1 MAQKYYFFN
10 SAPGDERLHQAS
22 DFARYFGNVLTSG
35 LFSLDNQ
42 IGLRVQSDG
51 TDMRSYVETGK
62 ALIKGFAYENDADEY
77 LLHDLP
83 EVTNNRIDRV
93 VLRLDLRNQ
102 NRFIKVFVKSG
113 VADAAPVPPELQR
126 DNFIYEL
133 SLAQILVRANTST
146 INPADI
152 TDERLE
158 EQLCGIVN
166 SMITV
171 PTSQFQDDWNAW
183 YAANIP
189 QYESEW
195 QDFIDGLA
203 GATFVQ
209 TVNGTGPDVN
219 GNVEVAI
226 DTTAIDAELDAMSA
240 QIGILSEGKHKIF
253 NVRNYGALGNDSA
266 DDASAIQSAI
276 DAATQGAIVYLPPGI
291 YRIGATIQLK
301 EEITLSGAGWGTVIK
316 IKNNAN
322 IPQALELVQRYDRPH
337 NTIVI
342 KDLLID
348 GNKSNNTSGHGMYL
362 SCSWTSRIENVRVI
376 NVAQTGIFWDGNAQ
390 VHANTNYV
398 RNCHVY
404 GSGGFGV
411 YFSEYCDDM
420 HINGGDIGYNWSDAV
435 VLNSPS
441 SSIRNATVWGSA
453 NGNGVLVTQHAP
465 SVQIMNN
472 QIEGHAKHGVVIQ
485 SSHVFVNGNKIYDN
499 ANTPPNYGNFSGV
512 FVQSVNATVLKNIAI
527 TANTIYSGLYTNTG
541 YHKHAV
547 EFADALHENATVVAN
562 ALKYL
567 GNDALVS
574 ERQLV
579 SGLLAGDVQ
588 DVYPTVEKIEEVT
601 LSVASAGVSFSNI
614 RPGYKKLVILLKT
627 GASGGNLN
635 VSIDNILV
643 GSLTNA
649 ASDVA
654 GELVFYQPSGSGV
667 RVQSS
672 VVSSGG
678 AVVGY
683 SQSADYLGSI
693 SKITLSPSAGN
704 TFSIGS
710 TFALYGWW

>member
-152 TDERLE
+152 TDERLD

-171 PTSQFQDDWNAW
+171 PTSQFQNDWNAW

-240 QIGILSEGKHKIF
+240 QIGILSGLNTTAKDNLVNAVNELFTDVSNGKTQIATAITDKGVTASGGDTFPQLATKI
-253 NVRNYGALGNDSA
+253 GQ
-266 DDASAIQSAI
+266 I
-276 DAATQGAIVYLPPGI
+276 ATG
-291 YRIGATIQLK
+291 K
-301 EEITLSGAGWGTVIK
+301 KTLSGTVTPVYSDFDSYFTFT
-316 IKNNAN
+316 NVPFTVGSVSAFFGDTN
-322 IPQALELVQRYDRPH
+322 Y
-337 NTIVI
+337 TGVI
-342 KDLLID
+342 SYLKQLNRGMFAFSHSN
-348 GNKSNNTSGHGMYL
+348 GNHGRRDVYL
-362 SCSWTSRIENVRVI
+362 S
-376 NVAQTGIFWDGNAQ
+376 Q
-390 VHANTNYV
+390 
-398 RNCHVY
+398 
-404 GSGGFGV
+404 SGTTV
-411 YFSEYCDDM
+411 T
-420 HINGGDIGYNWSDAV
+420 IR
-435 VLNSPS
+435 LN
-441 SSIRNATVWGSA
+441 
-453 NGNGVLVTQHAP
+453 
-465 SVQIMNN
+465 
-472 QIEGHAKHGVVIQ
+472 
-485 SSHVFVNGNKIYDN
+485 
-499 ANTPPNYGNFSGV
+499 
-512 FVQSVNATVLKNIAI
+512 SVNA
-527 TANTIYSGLYTNTG
+527 
-541 YHKHAV
+541 
-547 EFADALHENATVVAN
+547 
-562 ALKYL
+562 
-567 GNDALVS
+567 
-574 ERQLV
+574 
-579 SGLLAGDVQ
+579 
-588 DVYPTVEKIEEVT
+588 
-601 LSVASAGVSFSNI
+601 
-614 RPGYKKLVILLKT
+614 
-627 GASGGNLN
+627 
-635 VSIDNILV
+635 
-643 GSLTNA
+643 
-649 ASDVA
+649 
-654 GELVFYQPSGSGV
+654 
-667 RVQSS
+667 
-672 VVSSGG
+672 
-678 AVVGY
+678 
-683 SQSADYLGSI
+683 
-693 SKITLSPSAGN
+693 
-704 TFSIGS
+704 IGS
-710 TFALYGWW
+710 TAYSYTLIEA

>member
-152 TDERLE
+152 TDERLD

-171 PTSQFQDDWNAW
+171 PTSQFQNDWNAW

-240 QIGILSEGKHKIF
+240 QIGILSGLNTTAKDNLVNAVNELFTFANDGKTKWSSVIGSPLVSSDTF
-253 NVRNYGALGNDSA
+253 TQMQTKTQTIKDTLATNLTAKGQSSVGTETLTSLVDKVANVATGKKW
-266 DDASAIQSAI
+266 ASGSVSQSSSSLTFTYASGSTASERYIQVSGL
-276 DAATQGAIVYLPPGI
+276 DFLP
-291 YRIGATIQLK
+291 
-301 EEITLSGAGWGTVIK
+301 S
-316 IKNNAN
+316 
-322 IPQALELVQRYDRPH
+322 
-337 NTIVI
+337 TIVAI
-342 KDLLID
+342 NTFQNKISLFRNAYD
-348 GNKSNNTSGHGMYL
+348 GFKSKTVKTFG
-362 SCSWTSRIENVRVI
+362 
-376 NVAQTGIFWDGNAQ
+376 
-390 VHANTNYV
+390 
-398 RNCHVY
+398 Y
-404 GSGGFGV
+404 GSGYGAFNGSNYDAAISPIVINSTGF
-411 YFSEYCDDM
+411 
-420 HINGGDIGYNWSDAV
+420 
-435 VLNSPS
+435 
-441 SSIRNATVWGSA
+441 
-453 NGNGVLVTQHAP
+453 
-465 SVQIMNN
+465 
-472 QIEGHAKHGVVIQ
+472 
-485 SSHVFVNGNKIYDN
+485 
-499 ANTPPNYGNFSGV
+499 
-512 FVQSVNATVLKNIAI
+512 
-527 TANTIYSGLYTNTG
+527 TI
-541 YHKHAV
+541 
-547 EFADALHENATVVAN
+547 
-562 ALKYL
+562 
-567 GNDALVS
+567 
-574 ERQLV
+574 
-579 SGLLAGDVQ
+579 
-588 DVYPTVEKIEEVT
+588 P
-601 LSVASAGVSFSNI
+601 ASA
-614 RPGYKKLVILLKT
+614 PGTYYWI
-627 GASGGNLN
+627 AY
-635 VSIDNILV
+635 
-643 GSLTNA
+643 
-649 ASDVA
+649 
-654 GELVFYQPSGSGV
+654 E
-667 RVQSS
+667 
-672 VVSSGG
+672 
-678 AVVGY
+678 
-683 SQSADYLGSI
+683 
-693 SKITLSPSAGN
+693 
-704 TFSIGS
+704 
-710 TFALYGWW
+710 

>member
-152 TDERLE
+152 TDERLD

-171 PTSQFQDDWNAW
+171 PTSQFQNDWNAW

-240 QIGILSEGKHKIF
+240 QIGILSG
-253 NVRNYGALGNDSA
+253 L
-266 DDASAIQSAI
+266 
-276 DAATQGAIVYLPPGI
+276 
-291 YRIGATIQLK
+291 
-301 EEITLSGAGWGTVIK
+301 
-316 IKNNAN
+316 
-322 IPQALELVQRYDRPH
+322 
-337 NTIVI
+337 NTTA
-342 KDLLID
+342 KDNL
-348 GNKSNNTSGHGMYL
+348 
-362 SCSWTSRIENVRVI
+362 
-376 NVAQTGIFWDGNAQ
+376 
-390 VHANTNYV
+390 
-398 RNCHVY
+398 
-404 GSGGFGV
+404 
-411 YFSEYCDDM
+411 
-420 HINGGDIGYNWSDAV
+420 
-435 VLNSPS
+435 
-441 SSIRNATVWGSA
+441 
-453 NGNGVLVTQHAP
+453 
-465 SVQIMNN
+465 
-472 QIEGHAKHGVVIQ
+472 
-485 SSHVFVNGNKIYDN
+485 
-499 ANTPPNYGNFSGV
+499 
-512 FVQSVNATVLKNIAI
+512 VNAVNELFTDVSNGKTQIATAI
-527 TANTIYSGLYTNTG
+527 TDKG
-541 YHKHAV
+541 
-547 EFADALHENATVVAN
+547 
-562 ALKYL
+562 
-567 GNDALVS
+567 
-574 ERQLV
+574 
-579 SGLLAGDVQ
+579 
-588 DVYPTVEKIEEVT
+588 VT
-601 LSVASAGVSFSNI
+601 
-614 RPGYKKLVILLKT
+614 
-627 GASGGNLN
+627 ASGGDTFPQLATKIGQIATGKKFAQGNGTAIYESATNKTYLTVTGLSFTPSIVLAKYN
-635 VSIDNILV
+635 GTSVWVSKQTGHAIYVPTTAFGTVKPATSIDTFVNANAMETNFYSHPGIASISSNQFKIAV
-643 GSLTNA
+643 WDGS
-649 ASDVA
+649 VA
-654 GELVFYQPSGSGV
+654 GLGV
-667 RVQSS
+667 SWI
-672 VVSSGG
+672 
-678 AVVGY
+678 A
-683 SQSADYLGSI
+683 I
-693 SKITLSPSAGN
+693 E
-704 TFSIGS
+704 
-710 TFALYGWW
+710 

>member
-152 TDERLE
+152 TDERLD

-171 PTSQFQDDWNAW
+171 PTSQFQNDWNAW

-240 QIGILSEGKHKIF
+240 QIGILSDKVDDLKTVKSSKDANGIF
-253 NVRNYGALGNDSA
+253 TTLTYRRKSDDSLF
-266 DDASAIQSAI
+266 
-276 DAATQGAIVYLPPGI
+276 ATSV
-291 YRIGATIQLK
+291 
-301 EEITLSGAGWGTVIK
+301 LSGGT
-316 IKNNAN
+316 
-322 IPQALELVQRYDRPH
+322 
-337 NTIVI
+337 
-342 KDLLID
+342 
-348 GNKSNNTSGHGMYL
+348 S
-362 SCSWTSRIENVRVI
+362 
-376 NVAQTGIFWDGNAQ
+376 
-390 VHANTNYV
+390 
-398 RNCHVY
+398 
-404 GSGGFGV
+404 
-411 YFSEYCDDM
+411 
-420 HINGGDIGYNWSDAV
+420 
-435 VLNSPS
+435 
-441 SSIRNATVWGSA
+441 
-453 NGNGVLVTQHAP
+453 
-465 SVQIMNN
+465 
-472 QIEGHAKHGVVIQ
+472 
-485 SSHVFVNGNKIYDN
+485 
-499 ANTPPNYGNFSGV
+499 PNYTTR
-512 FVQSVNATVLKNIAI
+512 TVTYYEPDGTTVRETI
-527 TANTIYSGLYTNTG
+527 TYTLT
-541 YHKHAV
+541 YD
-547 EFADALHENATVVAN
+547 AD
-562 ALKYL
+562 
-567 GNDALVS
+567 GALVS
-574 ERQLV
+574 EV
-579 SGLLAGDVQ
+579 
-588 DVYPTVEKIEEVT
+588 
-601 LSVASAGVSFSNI
+601 
-614 RPGYKKLVILLKT
+614 
-627 GASGGNLN
+627 
-635 VSIDNILV
+635 
-643 GSLTNA
+643 
-649 ASDVA
+649 
-654 GELVFYQPSGSGV
+654 
-667 RVQSS
+667 
-672 VVSSGG
+672 
-678 AVVGY
+678 
-683 SQSADYLGSI
+683 
-693 SKITLSPSAGN
+693 
-704 TFSIGS
+704 
-710 TFALYGWW
+710 